1 MSDKSSLQT
10 DEAVKEPM
18 DTQSEFGEKMIQW
31 RENAGLNR
39 KEFARKLN
47 VSLTAVKNWETGHST
62 PKATKYSE
70 IAKVLGINVRD
81 MGLDNDLD
89 LDRIGDRIKYARLLR
104 GMSIEAFSYEF
115 GFAIQTVKSW
125 ESHAAEV
132 SDASL
137 ERISR
142 ALKIPLLLFQHGEQS
157 PPGTGRRQLNLF
169 NYFSPLI
176 FYLRRDRAS
185 EI

>member
-1 MSDKSSLQT
+1 MSEKSALQT
-10 DEAVKEPM
+10 DETTKDSPKNQ
-18 DTQSEFGEKMIQW
+18 TEFGDKMIQW
-31 RENAGLNR
+31 RENAGLTR

-47 VSLTAVKNWETGHST
+47 VSLTAVKNWETGHSI

-89 LDRIGDRIKYARLLR
+89 LNRIGDRIKYGRLLR

-132 SDASL
+132 SEPSL

-142 ALKIPLLLFQHGEQS
+142 ALNIPFS
-157 PPGTGRRQLNLF
+157 FF
-169 NYFSPLI
+169 NMEKNPHEELAN
-176 FYLRRDRAS
+176 AS
-185 EI
+185 

>member
-81 MGLDNDLD
+81 LGLDNDLD
-89 LDRIGDRIKYARLLR
+89 LNEEFNISESKNLTIIGNGNIFCDIVRT
-104 GMSIEAFSYEF
+104 F
-115 GFAIQTVKSW
+115 
-125 ESHAAEV
+125 
-132 SDASL
+132 
-137 ERISR
+137 
-142 ALKIPLLLFQHGEQS
+142 LKDP
-157 PPGTGRRQLNLF
+157 
-169 NYFSPLI
+169 
-176 FYLRRDRAS
+176 A
-185 EI
+185 

>member
-47 VSLTAVKNWETGHST
+47 VSLTAVKNWETG
-62 PKATKYSE
+62 ATGKLFE
-70 IAKVLGINVRD
+70 AL
-81 MGLDNDLD
+81 DLD

-142 ALKIPLLLFQHGEQS
+142 ALKIPFS
-157 PPGTGRRQLNLF
+157 FF
-169 NYFSPLI
+169 NMENNPHQELA
-176 FYLRRDRAS
+176 DAS
-185 EI
+185 

>member
-1 MSDKSSLQT
+1 MDGDVMTEETNTTNDATTSEETPEEELTFGDKMINWR
-10 DEAVKEPM
+10 EAV
-18 DTQSEFGEKMIQW
+18 
-31 RENAGLNR
+31 GLTR

-62 PKATKYSE
+62 PKLTKYSE
-70 IAKVLGINVRD
+70 IAKVLGIDVRE
-81 MGLDNDLD
+81 MGLDANLD

-132 SDASL
+132 SEASL
-137 ERISR
+137 DRISR
-142 ALKIPLLLFQHGEQS
+142 ALQIPTSFFDMTNNPYQELANVS
-157 PPGTGRRQLNLF
+157 
-169 NYFSPLI
+169 
-176 FYLRRDRAS
+176 
-185 EI
+185 

>member
-1 MSDKSSLQT
+1 MSDKYSLQT

-142 ALKIPLLLFQHGEQS
+142 ALKIPFS
-157 PPGTGRRQLNLF
+157 FF
-169 NYFSPLI
+169 NMENNPHQELAN
-176 FYLRRDRAS
+176 AS
-185 EI
+185 